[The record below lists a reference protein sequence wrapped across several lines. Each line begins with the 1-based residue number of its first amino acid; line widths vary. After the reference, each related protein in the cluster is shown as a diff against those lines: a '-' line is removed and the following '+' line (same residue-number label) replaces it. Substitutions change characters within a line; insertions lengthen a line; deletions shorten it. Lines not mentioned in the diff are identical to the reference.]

1 MPMNVLEIAIY
12 AMVLSAQ
19 QPRPYECVA
28 VQPEGVNCTNGLA
41 ARNDGPHLLFN
52 SGVQVRKDNQGRVS
66 LSNGMKTRFDSTAW
80 VAFEDGGGKPVVS
93 VRKTGPLRFK
103 FSNGYVCEAMGP
115 AGDMARCH
123 RPA

>member
-12 AMVLSAQ
+12 AMVLTAQ

-41 ARNDGPHLLFN
+41 AKNDGPHLLFN
-52 SGVQVRKDNQGRVS
+52 TGVQVRKDRQGRVT

-80 VAFEDGGGKPVVS
+80 VAFEEGEGNKPVVS
-93 VRKTGPLRFK
+93 VRKTGPMRFK
-103 FSNGYVCEAMGP
+103 FSNGYVCEAMG
-115 AGDMARCH
+115 GDMARCH
-123 RPA
+123 RPS